1 MDNVNFMEWDLN
13 LFLPDDVHVR
23 EDQDLYKIQPS
34 AYIDY
39 EDGRSERF
47 YLESIELDLSET
59 RMLKPDFPIDFWGAD
74 FFISLD
80 SFMNIAKSIPQ
91 RLVEFLNNLPEIGS
105 QEMYNRMDS
114 HVAV

>member
-23 EDQDLYKIQPS
+23 EDQDLYTVQPS

-74 FFISLD
+74 FFISLETFGFPKETKD
-80 SFMNIAKSIPQ
+80 FFINQSKGM
-91 RLVEFLNNLPEIGS
+91 EEIC
-105 QEMYNRMDS
+105 
-114 HVAV
+114 